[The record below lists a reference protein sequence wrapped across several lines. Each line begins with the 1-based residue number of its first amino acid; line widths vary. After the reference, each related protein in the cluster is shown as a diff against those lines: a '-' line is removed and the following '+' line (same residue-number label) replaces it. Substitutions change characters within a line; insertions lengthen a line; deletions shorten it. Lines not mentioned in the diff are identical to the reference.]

1 MCAVLL
7 NVWFVFFS
15 YDSIMFAGH
24 FPSTREAC
32 VAVSDFLQNK
42 PKAYKTIFIEVCY
55 IRLRPNAVVA
65 KTIHI

>member
-7 NVWFVFFS
+7 DVIFF
-15 YDSIMFAGH
+15 YDGITFAGH

-32 VAVSDFLQNK
+32 AAVSDFLQTNS
-42 PKAYKTIFIEVCY
+42 KAYKAIFIEVCY
-55 IRLRPNAVVA
+55 IKLRPNAVAA